1 MIFTVS
7 AIDPASLSDAG
18 QFVQLRD
25 FKDSLYTSFSRL
37 TFHECSNSGVVA
49 VNLTEG
55 LFTLIGY

>member
-7 AIDPASLSDAG
+7 AIDPASLNNAA

-25 FKDSLYTSFSRL
+25 FKDSSYTSLSRL
-37 TFHECSNSGVVA
+37 TFHECSDSGVIA
-49 VNLTEG
+49 INLTEG